1 MSGLSSKEPGDRS
14 QEATVVELLPSAT
27 YRVKLGNE
35 EIVTAHAAGGIG
47 TVRAAGLHKNDG
59 EYTNDVYGKTA
70 HKITVDVQGGIGEI
84 ELVQE
89 P

>member
-1 MSGLSSKEPGDRS
+1 VG
-14 QEATVVELLPSAT
+14 
-27 YRVKLGNE
+27 
-35 EIVTAHAAGGIG
+35 VTAHAAGGIG

-59 EYTNDVYGKTA
+59 EYSNDVYGKTA
-70 HKITVDVQGGIGEI
+70 HKITLDVQGGIGEI